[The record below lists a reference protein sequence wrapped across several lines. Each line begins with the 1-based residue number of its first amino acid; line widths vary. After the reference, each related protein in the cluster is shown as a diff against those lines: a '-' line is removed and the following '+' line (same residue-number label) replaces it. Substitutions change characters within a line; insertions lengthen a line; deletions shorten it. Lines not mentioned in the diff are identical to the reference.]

1 MAAVYHL
8 GPNPTTEALQT
19 IAAGWRPYRTWTA
32 LLLRAWL
39 EDVTHEITDGRRADV
54 LPDRVNPNRG
64 HDTT

>member
-8 GPNPTTEALQT
+8 GPNLTQAALQA
-19 IAAGWRPYRTWTA
+19 IAASWRPYRTWTA

-39 EDVTHEITDGRRADV
+39 EDVTHEITDGRHADV
-54 LPDRVNPNRG
+54 LPDRINPNHS

>member
-8 GPNPTTEALQT
+8 GPNPTQAALQA
-19 IAAGWRPYRTWTA
+19 IAASWRPYRTWTA

-54 LPDRVNPNRG
+54 LPDLVNPNRS